1 MAKTNGG
8 NGNGNGKKRRAVCPY
23 CRESD
28 EVIPIL
34 YGMPT
39 PKAFERVERGEV
51 YIGGCSMSPGQPR
64 YYCKCDNR
72 EF

>member
-1 MAKTNGG
+1 
-8 NGNGNGKKRRAVCPY
+8 
-23 CRESD
+23 
-28 EVIPIL
+28 
-34 YGMPT
+34 MPT

-64 YYCKCDNR
+64 YYCKRDNR